1 MWLFKDVVILMN
13 FFEPRIIKYLSNT
26 LIWRKSLVE
35 SCWKGAHSFNSVI
48 EVFALAIATGFRAF
62 ALVKVFAIAILIG
75 HATLSFFLPIRS
87 TLAFWQP
94 WLQTGYLLNT
104 FLLFLVVWNIW
115 SFGEKEAEYLFRLFA
130 YWEGSILSKFI
141 CLTWVVSWIT
151 FNSILNTKY
160 WEPNKMT
167 SLILWFNC
175 CSQEFQWFESS
186 HD

>member
-75 HATLSFFLPIRS
+75 HAILSFFLPIRS

-104 FLLFLVVWNIW
+104 FLLFLVVWDIW
-115 SFGEKEAEYLFRLFA
+115 SFLGKKRQNIFVGFFLLIERASFCQNLFVWL
-130 YWEGSILSKFI
+130 ELS
-141 CLTWVVSWIT
+141 LGLLSTW
-151 FNSILNTKY
+151 Y
-160 WEPNKMT
+160 
-167 SLILWFNC
+167 
-175 CSQEFQWFESS
+175 
-186 HD
+186 